1 MALLSADSPWRRFD
15 WPFFLPILGLAII
28 SLVVLYSAGE
38 QDAGLVLGQAARMSI
53 ALGAFFLAAA
63 VPPRLYALLA
73 PYLYAGTLLLLVL
86 VPFIGSSG
94 MGAQRWIELGPI
106 TIQPSEIIKLVL
118 PMALAAFLSHQE
130 YPPKP
135 TVLATCL
142 AMILLPTGLVM
153 MQPDLGTAVLIGAS
167 GLVILFLSGAHWGY
181 FAGLGGLVLA
191 ALPSAWY
198 MLHDY
203 QRQRVLGFL
212 NPEADPHGTGYHII
226 QSKIA
231 IGSGGMTGKGW
242 LNGTQAQLDFLPER
256 HTDFIFAVMS
266 EEFGLIGGVAL
277 LSLYLLL
284 TMRGLV
290 IAFRSR
296 DIYSRLVASGLS
308 TIFFFYV
315 VINISMTTGLLP
327 VVGVPLP
334 LVSYGGSSLLALMGG
349 LGLVM
354 GISMR
359 RGR

>member
-1 MALLSADSPWRRFD
+1 MALLSPDSPWRRFD
-15 WPFFLPILGLAII
+15 WPYFLPILGLAII
-28 SLVVLYSAGE
+28 SLIVLYSAGE
-38 QDAGLVLGQAARMSI
+38 RDAGLVLGQSARMSI
-53 ALGAFFLAAA
+53 AFGAFFLAAA
-63 VPPRLYALLA
+63 IPPRLFALLA

-86 VPFIGSSG
+86 VPLIGSSG
-94 MGAQRWIELGPI
+94 MGAQRWIELGPV
-106 TIQPSEIIKLVL
+106 TIQPSEIMKLVL
-118 PMALAAFLSHQE
+118 PMALAAFLSHQD

-135 TVLATCL
+135 TVLAACL
-142 AMILLPTGLVM
+142 AIILLPTGLVM
-153 MQPDLGTAVLIGAS
+153 MQPDLGTSVLIGAS
-167 GLVILFLSGAHWGY
+167 GLVILFLAGAHWGY
-181 FAGLGGLVLA
+181 FAGLAALVLA
-191 ALPSAWY
+191 ALPPAWY

-212 NPEADPHGTGYHII
+212 NPEADPHGSGYHII

-256 HTDFIFAVMS
+256 HTDFIFAVLS

-296 DIYSRLVASGLS
+296 DIYSRLVAGGIS

-315 VINISMTTGLLP
+315 VINIGMTTGLMP

-334 LVSYGGSSLLALMGG
+334 LVSFGGSSLLALLGG

-354 GISMR
+354 GVSMR